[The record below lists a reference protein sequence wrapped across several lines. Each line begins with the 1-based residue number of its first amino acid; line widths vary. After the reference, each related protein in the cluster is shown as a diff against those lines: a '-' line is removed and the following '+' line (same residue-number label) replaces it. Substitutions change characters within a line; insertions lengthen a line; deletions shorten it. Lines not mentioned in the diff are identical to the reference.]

1 MQLLY
6 GVRYTDMCPFRAIR
20 RDALAKL
27 DMREETYGWN
37 LEMQMKA
44 ARAGLRILEIPVN
57 HRCRTWWRIES
68 LRHVAWHVCGR
79 HSHHC
84 DALPRRAPVARPMEP
99 VRPRTAIDRPKRPE
113 GGPSPT
119 RNPSGDSGVRNVAS
133 PMVSMLDLE
142 RFRATPLTREPFEFL
157 IVPEFVKADARAA
170 IHNDYPEVD
179 RPGSFPLGEVSY
191 GSAFAKFVEEMRSD
205 EFRKAFE
212 EKFGVDL
219 TNRPDMITVRGRCS
233 EKDGKIHTDSE
244 TKIITILI
252 YMNAG
257 WESAGGRLRLLRS
270 GNDLDDMILEVPPT
284 EGTLLAFRRSNN
296 SWHGHKPFSGPRR
309 VIQFNWVT
317 SEAVVR
323 REQNRHRFSAWMKKI
338 RGALSGEK
346 KAA

>member
-1 MQLLY
+1 
-6 GVRYTDMCPFRAIR
+6 
-20 RDALAKL
+20 
-27 DMREETYGWN
+27 
-37 LEMQMKA
+37 
-44 ARAGLRILEIPVN
+44 
-57 HRCRTWWRIES
+57 
-68 LRHVAWHVCGR
+68 
-79 HSHHC
+79 
-84 DALPRRAPVARPMEP
+84 
-99 VRPRTAIDRPKRPE
+99 
-113 GGPSPT
+113 
-119 RNPSGDSGVRNVAS
+119 
-133 PMVSMLDLE
+133 MLDLE

-157 IVPEFVKADARAA
+157 IVPEFVKADARSA

-191 GSAFAKFVEEMRSD
+191 GSAFAKLVEQMRSD

-212 EKFGVDL
+212 EKFSVDL

-252 YMNAG
+252 YMNPG

-270 GNDLDDMILEVPPT
+270 GDDLENMILEVPPT

-323 REQNRHRFSAWMKKI
+323 REQNRHRLSAWMKKI
-338 RGALSGEK
+338 RGAFATSSSRMKPAWLRFTGGKRPEGGPSPGDFPSLPKTESPKRTGRHGRFSWRSAILPAASLVLTYLSQIEH
-346 KAA
+346 ADREQTD

>member
-1 MQLLY
+1 ML
-6 GVRYTDMCPFRAIR
+6 
-20 RDALAKL
+20 
-27 DMREETYGWN
+27 
-37 LEMQMKA
+37 
-44 ARAGLRILEIPVN
+44 
-57 HRCRTWWRIES
+57 
-68 LRHVAWHVCGR
+68 
-79 HSHHC
+79 
-84 DALPRRAPVARPMEP
+84 
-99 VRPRTAIDRPKRPE
+99 
-113 GGPSPT
+113 
-119 RNPSGDSGVRNVAS
+119 
-133 PMVSMLDLE
+133 SMLDLE
-142 RFRATPLTREPFEFL
+142 RFRGTPLTREPFEFL

-170 IHNDYPEVD
+170 IHNDYPEID
-179 RPGSFPLGEVSY
+179 RPGSFPLREVTY
-191 GSAFAKFVEEMRSD
+191 GSAFAKLVEEMRSD

-212 EKFGVDL
+212 EKFSIDL

-270 GNDLDDMILEVPPT
+270 GNNLDDMILEVPPT